1 LSSPVLQGEAGQLGV
16 VVDPFELQWPASLSH
31 TGQNQPVAF
40 QMELAAH
47 RLRLEV
53 GRHVIC
59 KYRAEFGIEVLLLKV
74 PQKHQ
79 NKEHRLLNPT
89 HIHEARGTNV

>member
-1 LSSPVLQGEAGQLGV
+1 MILSPVLQREAGQLCA

-31 TGQNQPVAF
+31 AGQHQPVAL

-53 GRHVIC
+53 GRYVIC
-59 KYRAEFGIEVLLLKV
+59 KE
-74 PQKHQ
+74 
-79 NKEHRLLNPT
+79 
-89 HIHEARGTNV
+89 